1 MLATIAMPDGTPLT
15 IVPPEQIDAMAQ
27 QGLQSIEGVVVTPEE
42 CGAVFEAAAQMPEGT
57 RYAVGAAMNPT
68 NQSTTIITLT
78 ELDGAEELMRS
89 QQGDAEARA
98 ETCST
103 YQVELQ
109 GETAT
114 GESTVLETTND
125 GAISMGAR
133 GALTLPTGQKQNTTT
148 VSAARRS
155 ISVTAISQSVDSP
168 AADIAI
174 LEGLV
179 DQVLAA
185 ADQK

>member
-1 MLATIAMPDGTPLT
+1 MLATISMPDGIPLT
-15 IVPPEQIDAMAQ
+15 IVPAEQLAALSQ

-42 CGAVFEAAAQMPEGT
+42 CGAVLEAAAHMPEGT
-57 RYAVGAAMNPT
+57 RYAVGAAVNPT
-68 NQSTTIITLT
+68 DQSTTIITIT
-78 ELDGAEELMRS
+78 QLDGAEELIKS
-89 QQGDAEARA
+89 QQGDAETRA
-98 ETCST
+98 GICST

-114 GESTVLETTND
+114 GESTVVETTTE

-133 GALTLPTGQKQNTTT
+133 GVLTLPTGQKQNTTT
-148 VSAARRS
+148 VSAARGS
-155 ISVTAISQSVDSP
+155 ISVAVISQSVDSP
-168 AADIAI
+168 TADITV
-174 LEGLV
+174 LEDLV